1 MALFPSQ
8 NSITRI
14 NNETQ
19 NIEIYFRA
27 NDEIKGE
34 CTLIPYDANPF
45 IINNLKLELI
55 GEIHT
60 KNLDY
65 KLEFIYIT
73 QELSN
78 EEELVF
84 EKKYPFS
91 FNKISGNYESY
102 NGEIFEIVYFL
113 RVTLSTSILD
123 LKKYEERI
131 IYIYRP
137 ITDEFYHSISYSKIE
152 HILGR
157 IGTEN
162 IKIIFNLDKNKFFI
176 NEPIRGKIIIRE
188 INNIKI
194 SSINL
199 SLIKNEKINGKIEN
213 YILSSFEMCDG
224 QPMNGDIIP
233 IRIYINNHKKVSI
246 TMKNINNG
254 ACWLR
259 YYLKLTIILENE
271 NDTLFKSQEIIIL
284 RSERVLNELLETEI

>member
-176 NEPIRGKIIIRE
+176 NEPIRGKIIISE

-194 SSINL
+194 NSINL

-224 QPMNGDIIP
+224 QPMTGDIIP

-254 ACWLR
+254 SCWLR

>member
-176 NEPIRGKIIIRE
+176 NEPIRGKIIISE

-194 SSINL
+194 NSINL

-224 QPMNGDIIP
+224 QPMTGEIIP